1 MIVGRGKGENMTI
14 EEIDLYRLEEKDIK
28 RYLPDGQ
35 RAACGAGD
43 WDEFAHKLL
52 DGTARAREC
61 EAMDPRMALALD
73 AILSLNIRLA
83 ESDPMQQKVTD
94 RLVEFNSPDE
104 SSPVLLTGNSV
115 VTHRILQTIFDAT
128 RVPAFLVVVDTNGL
142 TADNAVAAGAF
153 TPMAMMRAM
162 EESGIT
168 SRSMSR
174 RIIIPGLARD
184 LKGSIERVTRWKVDV
199 GPVSGFELP
208 LYLLK
213 NEL

>member
-1 MIVGRGKGENMTI
+1 MGDIMTI
-14 EEIDLYRLEEKDIK
+14 EEIDLYRLEAKDIK
-28 RYLPDGQ
+28 KYLPEGE
-35 RAACGAGD
+35 RTACGAGD
-43 WDEFAHKLL
+43 WDEFAQMLL
-52 DGTARAREC
+52 DGEARAREC
-61 EAMDPRMALALD
+61 EVMDPRLALAMD
-73 AILSLNIRLA
+73 AVLSLDIHLP
-83 ESDPMQQKVTD
+83 ESDPMQQKVPEK
-94 RLVEFNSPDE
+94 LIEFNSPDE

-115 VTHRILQTIFDAT
+115 VTHRILRTIFDAT

>member
-1 MIVGRGKGENMTI
+1 
-14 EEIDLYRLEEKDIK
+14 
-28 RYLPDGQ
+28 
-35 RAACGAGD
+35 
-43 WDEFAHKLL
+43 
-52 DGTARAREC
+52 
-61 EAMDPRMALALD
+61 
-73 AILSLNIRLA
+73 
-83 ESDPMQQKVTD
+83 
-94 RLVEFNSPDE
+94 EFNSPDE

-115 VTHRILQTIFDAT
+115 VTHRILRTIFDAT

>member
-1 MIVGRGKGENMTI
+1 MTV
-14 EEIDLYRLEEKDIK
+14 EEIDLYKLGAEDIK
-28 RYLPDGQ
+28 RYIPESE
-35 RAACGAGD
+35 RASCGAAD
-43 WDEFAHKLL
+43 WGEFAHMLL

-61 EAMDPRMALALD
+61 EAMDSRMALALD

-104 SSPVLLTGNSV
+104 SSPVLLTGNSI
-115 VTHRILQTIFDAT
+115 VTHRILRMIFDAA
-128 RVPAFLVVVDTNGL
+128 RVPAFLIVVDTNGL
-142 TADNAVAAGAF
+142 TTDNAVAAGAF
-153 TPMAMMRAM
+153 TPMAVMKAM
-162 EESGIT
+162 TESGIST
-168 SRSMSR
+168 RSRSR

-184 LKGSIERVTRWKVDV
+184 LKSSIERVTRWSVEV

-213 NEL
+213 RETSER